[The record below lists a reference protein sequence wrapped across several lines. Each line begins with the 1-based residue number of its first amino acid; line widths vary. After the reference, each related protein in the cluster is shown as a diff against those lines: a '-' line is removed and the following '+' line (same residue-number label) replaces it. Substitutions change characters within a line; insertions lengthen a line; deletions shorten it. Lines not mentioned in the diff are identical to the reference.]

1 MRHSGDGEAG
11 NLRSERK
18 ERGGCSAVGAEL
30 CPHAPRALPSLS
42 SGAGGSAPPGLP
54 RAGTGCG
61 EQPLQ
66 EGMRAHRL
74 GVWAL

>member
-1 MRHSGDGEAG
+1 MGRQETCALRERRGEGVLQQEQNFAPT
-11 NLRSERK
+11 L
-18 ERGGCSAVGAEL
+18 
-30 CPHAPRALPSLS
+30 PRALPSLS

-74 GVWAL
+74 GVWALRGH